1 MLTNPQPGAM
11 ARMTA
16 EEAERI
22 LDTVDWDNGRSG
34 EFTRLRWD
42 ERQAM
47 IVIVAAYMTGELDA
61 DDAAAVLRCDVTD
74 LPPLP
79 GAGSREPGESDDD
92 IQAAWDVEVTR
103 RIQEIDDGT
112 AETFDGEA
120 VMAEM
125 RAWLAAQRAAQQR

>member
-1 MLTNPQPGAM
+1 
-11 ARMTA
+11 
-16 EEAERI
+16 
-22 LDTVDWDNGRSG
+22 VDWDNGRSG

-79 GAGSREPGESDDD
+79 GAGSREESNVLHLGLAYSTEDRDSTTDGRGIVSNAAARFRARPEGGLTTTRLVDTGEDRSRVEF
-92 IQAAWDVEVTR
+92 AA
-103 RIQEIDDGT
+103 GNPT
-112 AETFDGEA
+112 AWHG
-120 VMAEM
+120 V
-125 RAWLAAQRAAQQR
+125 R